1 MIEEAVTMVSP
12 ITGGKMTLHWEWRE
26 VEFRKALFKVMFPF
40 YRCEDTGEQFTT
52 TESDG
57 VWARQL
63 HAQYCFKYGIPFVDE
78 IVALRRRYGVSASK
92 MSLILGL
99 GENQYRRYEQEE
111 VPNLSNG
118 KIIRS
123 AMNPK
128 VFLDLV
134 EGSKGLLG
142 ERDYTKII
150 SRLHDIIDH
159 KEEWRIRRYDT
170 MRVFASGRSEENGY
184 APLSLERLRNVLL
197 YVLNHC
203 GEVWCTKM
211 NKMLFYID
219 FLAYRNCGMAVSG
232 LSYRAIDFG
241 PVPERW
247 ERVYSEFEEVR
258 QESRETGDFEGIVLV
273 ANGHCDE
280 SLFSADELRVML
292 MVCERFKDTSSRE
305 ISRISH
311 EESAWKEYYLQ
322 RQKIPFSEAIG
333 LRAW

>member
-1 MIEEAVTMVSP
+1 
-12 ITGGKMTLHWEWRE
+12 
-26 VEFRKALFKVMFPF
+26 
-40 YRCEDTGEQFTT
+40 
-52 TESDG
+52 
-57 VWARQL
+57 
-63 HAQYCFKYGIPFVDE
+63 
-78 IVALRRRYGVSASK
+78 
-92 MSLILGL
+92 
-99 GENQYRRYEQEE
+99 
-111 VPNLSNG
+111 
-118 KIIRS
+118 
-123 AMNPK
+123 
-128 VFLDLV
+128 
-134 EGSKGLLG
+134 
-142 ERDYTKII
+142 
-150 SRLHDIIDH
+150 
-159 KEEWRIRRYDT
+159 
-170 MRVFASGRSEENGY
+170 
-184 APLSLERLRNVLL
+184 
-197 YVLNHC
+197 
-203 GEVWCTKM
+203 M

>member
-26 VEFRKALFKVMFPF
+26 VEFRKELFKVMFPF

-142 ERDYTKII
+142 ERD
-150 SRLHDIIDH
+150 
-159 KEEWRIRRYDT
+159 
-170 MRVFASGRSEENGY
+170 
-184 APLSLERLRNVLL
+184 
-197 YVLNHC
+197 
-203 GEVWCTKM
+203 
-211 NKMLFYID
+211 
-219 FLAYRNCGMAVSG
+219 
-232 LSYRAIDFG
+232 
-241 PVPERW
+241 
-247 ERVYSEFEEVR
+247 
-258 QESRETGDFEGIVLV
+258 
-273 ANGHCDE
+273 
-280 SLFSADELRVML
+280 
-292 MVCERFKDTSSRE
+292 
-305 ISRISH
+305 
-311 EESAWKEYYLQ
+311 
-322 RQKIPFSEAIG
+322 
-333 LRAW
+333 